1 MKTIAVLGSGLDW
14 SAIYPQS
21 HIKLAKEIIAGG
33 GAIISEQN
41 EFHKPRDYNFPQ
53 RNRIMAGLSHATLII
68 EANLKSGT
76 LITSRLALEYNR
88 EVLAVPGSIFSSQSD
103 GPHMLIQNGATPI
116 TSTEDL
122 LHALNI
128 NSNSFSQKNHNL
140 EDCTPLEKR
149 VYGALAEPMTRT
161 DLLRYVGCDPKEM
174 NITLSLLEM
183 RGFICESGGILSQ
196 NS

>member
-53 RNRIMAGLSHATLII
+53 TNRIMAGLSHATLII
-68 EANLKSGT
+68 EANL
-76 LITSRLALEYNR
+76 
-88 EVLAVPGSIFSSQSD
+88 
-103 GPHMLIQNGATPI
+103 
-116 TSTEDL
+116 
-122 LHALNI
+122 